1 MFNILD
7 KFQSS
12 FNKITQ
18 DEKEELEMIIS
29 QVDRLTLKSRYEES
43 LDLLRAKLNDFQNT
57 C

>member
-29 QVDRLTLKSRYEES
+29 QVDRLTLKSR
-43 LDLLRAKLNDFQNT
+43 
-57 C
+57 